1 MVRLS
6 FHDCVG
12 GCDGCLNVNNT
23 DNNGL
28 ADLVAGLEA
37 VYQNNGFES
46 VLSRADMWA
55 ILGVW
60 AVQQTIDNSNDNG
73 IAVPD
78 LQINYTFGRVDCATA
93 PYSDEIENF
102 PSSTFNYQEIMSFFS
117 EEFGF
122 SPLEVTALMGAHTLG
137 NAEILNSGFH
147 GTWVQ
152 GEAGQFNNKYY
163 SNMLTVAGIDWKLRQ
178 RHCTRLLAD
187 PSLCHQG
194 QTTGWQYFASG
205 TGFNLVA
212 DMALYQSFS
221 VDEDGKPDCDY
232 NSCALSET
240 HSDVEDLAAN
250 NVYFIQEFSKVYEKL
265 LAHKSENLQFLQ

>member
-1 MVRLS
+1 MTQSEVNNVIRRSRSTVRPQLATMVRLS

-78 LQINYTFGRVDCATA
+78 LQINYTFGRVVFT
-93 PYSDEIENF
+93 SILTLF
-102 PSSTFNYQEIMSFFS
+102 P
-117 EEFGF
+117 
-122 SPLEVTALMGAHTLG
+122 V
-137 NAEILNSGFH
+137 
-147 GTWVQ
+147 
-152 GEAGQFNNKYY
+152 
-163 SNMLTVAGIDWKLRQ
+163 
-178 RHCTRLLAD
+178 
-187 PSLCHQG
+187 
-194 QTTGWQYFASG
+194 
-205 TGFNLVA
+205 
-212 DMALYQSFS
+212 
-221 VDEDGKPDCDY
+221 
-232 NSCALSET
+232 
-240 HSDVEDLAAN
+240 
-250 NVYFIQEFSKVYEKL
+250 SK
-265 LAHKSENLQFLQ
+265 